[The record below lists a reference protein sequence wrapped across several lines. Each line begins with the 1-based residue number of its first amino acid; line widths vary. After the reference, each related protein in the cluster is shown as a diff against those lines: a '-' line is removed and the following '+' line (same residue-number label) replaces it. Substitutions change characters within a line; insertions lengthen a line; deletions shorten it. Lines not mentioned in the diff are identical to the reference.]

1 MNWAWHQDIKP
12 VPKLILMALADAA
25 DDQGICWPS
34 VATIA
39 IKVGVSTRTVRRV
52 MQTLI
57 RRELLS
63 AEQRYRSD
71 GSCSSNRYR
80 LLLEGGDKL
89 SPAPDRSDTTPRHP
103 CQGPP
108 DCSVIPGTT
117 IGTIKEP
124 PLPPVSKPEQPDRG
138 GGEILDLYYPKD
150 LLPSE
155 RSRAEAMIGALNTPI
170 NQQVLDEWA
179 GIITAGAIRSST
191 LGCLRTLCR
200 HERCNSESCDPS
212 STSGSAERSVHL
224 RNQDGP
230 RAYSIQ
236 QASACLN
243 HEPRARRLPLAI
255 VLAMLIFSQTAG

>member
-89 SPAPDRSDTTPRHP
+89 SPAPDRGDTTPGHT

-117 IGTIKEP
+117 IGTVKEP
-124 PLPPVSKPEQPDRG
+124 PLPLMPEPERRDRG
-138 GGEILDLYYPKD
+138 GGETSDLYYPKD

-155 RSRAEAMIGALNTPI
+155 RSRAEAMIGVLNTPI

-179 GIITAGAIRSST
+179 GIIAAGAIRSST
-191 LGCLRTLCR
+191 LGCLRALVKR
-200 HERCNSESCDPS
+200 AQEGAFAPER
-212 STSGSAERSVHL
+212 ALHVAQARKV
-224 RNQDGP
+224 
-230 RAYSIQ
+230 Q
-236 QASACLN
+236 QHVASAHTAVPDLGPIDEN
-243 HEPRARRLPLAI
+243 NALACRVMAI
-255 VLAMLIFSQTAG
+255 RKRVTGK